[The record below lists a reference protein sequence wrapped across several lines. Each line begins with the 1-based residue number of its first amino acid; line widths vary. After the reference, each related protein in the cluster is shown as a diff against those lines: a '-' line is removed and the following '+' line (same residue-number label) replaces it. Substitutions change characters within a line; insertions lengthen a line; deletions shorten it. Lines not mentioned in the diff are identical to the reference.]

1 LTFILHEEKQ
11 KSVNIVFE
19 QNQIVERG
27 QIDIPN
33 TQTHDH
39 SLS

>member
-1 LTFILHEEKQ
+1 MHDEKQ
-11 KSVNIVFE
+11 KSVNIVNIVNIVLK

-33 TQTHDH
+33 TQTHDN
-39 SLS
+39 